1 MNYGFQ
7 FQVHEKSIKNWK
19 SLVESD
25 EDSIAMVY
33 WQERKGGK
41 KHIITPVMATENG
54 SVDQSGICNKSIHLF
69 LEGRASWWNSYSWW
83 WAMVYGRVTCSIKDD
98 TKFLLPS
105 IPPSLTVSL
114 PFFLPSMLSVSFGAT
129 ARMELPSLK
138 LEKMKLEV
146 IPEVWKG
153 SIRYSGRSK
162 KINSLEMCS
171 PVSWLEELVGKC
183 WHCKCKDLSLTQ
195 EAT

>member
-25 EDSIAMVY
+25 EDAIAMVY

-41 KHIITPVMATENG
+41 KHIITPVKATENG

-114 PFFLPSMLSVSFGAT
+114 PFFLPSMLSLSLFRSNCKNGA
-129 ARMELPSLK
+129 A
-138 LEKMKLEV
+138 KLEV
-146 IPEVWKG
+146 GENEVG
-153 SIRYSGRSK
+153 GYSW
-162 KINSLEMCS
+162 SLERVYS
-171 PVSWLEELVGKC
+171 IFR
-183 WHCKCKDLSLTQ
+183 
-195 EAT
+195 